1 MRNLKKCYKPTYL
14 QNITRVTNV
23 ENQLMV
29 PKEEG
34 GEGKLKDWD

>member
-14 QNITRVTNV
+14 QNRTRVTNV